1 MRSRFF
7 FGLVVAV
14 LTGCTM
20 AATPP
25 TRTSTESPAPP
36 PASEPRVAAPDGPPR
51 WQAGDRWVY
60 ELSSSGQ
67 TVTRTIDVADV
78 ETVNGVKYYVANIG
92 DVQMYFTTELH
103 WAATMRNSKVQER
116 MVPPQPLYVWPLQ
129 VGRRWTHRGTF
140 EESQGHHEQIH
151 RFVVSGVETVEVPA
165 GRFQAFKILHESGDK
180 EADQYWYAPEVGS
193 HVRWVGRRGDIDFE
207 ERLKTYSFAA
217 RPNNARWPTN
227 RSSLR

>member
-1 MRSRFF
+1 MRLPFF
-7 FGLVVAV
+7 LVFVAAV
-14 LTGCTM
+14 LTGCTI
-20 AATPP
+20 AGTPP
-25 TRTSTESPAPP
+25 TGTSTQSAAPP
-36 PASEPRVAAPDGPPR
+36 PASESRVAAPEGPPR

-92 DVQMYFTTELH
+92 DVQMYFTTDLH

-140 EESQGHHEQIH
+140 EESQGHHEQVH
-151 RFVVSGVETVEVPA
+151 RFVVLGVEPVEVPA
-165 GRFQAFKILHESGDK
+165 GRFQAF
-180 EADQYWYAPEVGS
+180 
-193 HVRWVGRRGDIDFE
+193 
-207 ERLKTYSFAA
+207 
-217 RPNNARWPTN
+217 
-227 RSSLR
+227 